1 MHFTFLYQKLF
12 CCACEKPQVL
22 FSSYFLSPCPDIYIG
37 SASTA
42 NAPFFLRSIYKYFC
56 MKMSFRGSKQW
67 RNEQPAFLCALP
79 HICHLWN
86 GSMVPA
92 VAAISHRGCEKDA
105 TEEAWC
111 SSTYTFCNGQVRL
124 NLETAG
130 RARLHCYPIFQNA
143 CNRSCATWLIAH
155 LMLAFAA
162 CSGHSSTAFGEEILR
177 TTWDHFV
184 LFIWNESECKAFA
197 WKRPSSKSLC
207 CLPWRHGP
215 LELWFLCPTP
225 LTASSLALFWSFG
238 LIWNRSGMGRYYWM

>member
-1 MHFTFLYQKLF
+1 MHFAFLYQKLF
-12 CCACEKPQVL
+12 CCAREKPQVL
-22 FSSYFLSPCPDIYIG
+22 FSSYFLSPPSISVLQLLLMRHFFFDQFI
-37 SASTA
+37 STFVWRWVFA
-42 NAPFFLRSIYKYFC
+42 
-56 MKMSFRGSKQW
+56 SKQW

-130 RARLHCYPIFQNA
+130 RAWLHCYPIFQNA
-143 CNRSCATWLIAH
+143 GNRSCATWLIAH

-162 CSGHSSTAFGEEILR
+162 CSSHSSTAFGEEILR

-184 LFIWNESECKAFA
+184 LCIWNESECKVFA

-215 LELWFLCPTP
+215 LELWFLFPTS

-238 LIWNRSGMGRYYWM
+238 LIRNRSGMGRYYWK